1 MKFLLD
7 SDIDEIVERI
17 DSKNEL
23 QGKTIL
29 MTGAR
34 GFLGRYFVHVIKKVN
49 SNFERPVKFIG
60 IDNQITSG
68 VLGSDIS
75 EDSNITLIE
84 HDIINNLKIKEDI
97 DYVIHAAGIASPH
110 YYREFPLET
119 LDVAINGTR
128 HMLELS
134 KEKNAKFTFFSSSE
148 VYGDPD
154 KENIP
159 TSEKYRGNVSTLG
172 PRSCYDEGK
181 RVGETLCH
189 IYQTNFGVN
198 TNIIRPFNF
207 YGPGMQEKDFR
218 VLPNFGSRI
227 KAGLPLKVYGHG
239 NQTRTFC
246 YITDAIVGLFKVIID
261 GKSGE
266 SYNIGNPDPEISM
279 IELVKKIKRIL
290 ENDIQYEIIDY
301 PDSYPSDEPNRRCP
315 NIQKAIQEIN
325 YIPRVNIDEGLRRFF
340 QWTNENYEGLQ

>member
-17 DSKNEL
+17 DSKNKL

-34 GFLGRYFVHVIKKVN
+34 GFLGRYFIHVIKKIN
-49 SNFERPVKFIG
+49 SNFENPVKFIG

-75 EDSNITLIE
+75 EDDNIRLID
-84 HDIINNLKIKEDI
+84 HDSSNNLKIKEDV

-110 YYREFPLET
+110 YYRKFPLET
-119 LDVAINGTR
+119 LDVAIDGTR
-128 HMLELS
+128 NMLELS

-148 VYGDPD
+148 VYGDPNP
-154 KENIP
+154 ENIP
-159 TSEKYRGNVSTLG
+159 TSEEYRGNVSTLG

-189 IYQTNFGVN
+189 IYQENFGVS

-227 KAGLPLKVYGHG
+227 KSQLPLKIYGRG

-246 YITDAIVGLFKVIID
+246 YITDAITGLFKVVID
-261 GKSGE
+261 GHDGE
-266 SYNIGNPDPEISM
+266 VYNIGNPNPEISM
-279 IELVKKIKRIL
+279 IELATMVKKVL
-290 ENDIQYEIIDY
+290 GTSVEYEIIDY

-315 NIQKAIQEIN
+315 SIKKAIEQIN
-325 YIPRVNIDEGLRRFF
+325 YNPSVILEEGLKRFF
-340 QWTNENYEGLQ
+340 QWTNENYEGEQ